1 MNVFERML
9 STQALMFIYMIVG
22 VIIVKTKIL
31 KKEARSSLI
40 GILINITLPCMILHS
55 FEQDVG
61 IQELIAAGQAL
72 LISACC
78 CLTAYGIGVIIWR
91 KKPAEKRAVMEFAT
105 MFSNQGNAGMPII
118 QLVFGSQGVFY
129 TSFLLIPIRVLMWT
143 LGVSLFVKQKG
154 KARWK
159 TLFVNPSLLV
169 VFVGLFILLTPFKLP
184 SVVSTA
190 ITNIGNMTGPLS
202 MMIIGAS
209 LADMNVRQAMEKD
222 AFILSAVRLLGIP
235 VLAMIILRSIGV
247 DTMLWQVQATLLA
260 MPAASNTAILA
271 EMYGRDHSF
280 AAKCVFISTVLSLIT
295 VPCLTL
301 LF

>member
-9 STQALMFIYMIVG
+9 STQALMFIYMVVG
-22 VIIVKTKIL
+22 VIIVKTRLL
-31 KKEARSSLI
+31 KKEGRSSLI

-61 IQELIAAGQAL
+61 IQELIAAGQAMI
-72 LISACC
+72 ISACC
-78 CLTAYGIGVIIWR
+78 CVASYLIGVVIWR
-91 KKPAEKRAVMEFAT
+91 KKPAEKRAVLEFAT
-105 MFSNQGNAGMPII
+105 MFSNQGNAGLPII

-129 TSFLLIPIRVLMWT
+129 TSFLLIPVRVLMWT
-143 LGVSLFVKQKG
+143 LGVSLFVKQEG
-154 KARWK
+154 KARWR
-159 TLFVNPSLLV
+159 TLLVNPSLLV
-169 VFVGLFILLTPFKLP
+169 VFVGLFILLTPFKL
-184 SVVSTA
+184 SQVFSTA

-202 MMIIGAS
+202 MMLIGAS
-209 LADMNVRQAMEKD
+209 LADMNLREALDRD
-222 AFILSAVRLLGIP
+222 AFLLSAVRLLGLP
-235 VLAMIILRSIGV
+235 VLAMLILRALPVEPMI
-247 DTMLWQVQATLLA
+247 WQVQAVLIA

-280 AAKCVFISTVLSLIT
+280 AAKCVFITTILSLIT

>member
-1 MNVFERML
+1 ML
-9 STQALMFIYMIVG
+9 STQALMFIYMVVG

-31 KKEARSSLI
+31 KKEGRSSLI
-40 GILINITLPCMILHS
+40 GLLINITLPCMILHS
-55 FEQDVG
+55 FEQDAG
-61 IQELIAAGQAL
+61 IEELIAAGHAL
-72 LISACC
+72 IISACC
-78 CLTAYGIGVIIWR
+78 CLIAYGVSLILWR
-91 KKPAEKRAVMEFAT
+91 RKPAEKRAVMEFAT
-105 MFSNQGNAGMPII
+105 MFSNQGNAGLPII
-118 QLVFGSQGVFY
+118 SLVFGAEGVFY
-129 TSFLLIPIRVLMWT
+129 TSFFLIPVRVLMWT

-154 KARWK
+154 KERWK

-184 SVVSTA
+184 SVLSTA
-190 ITNIGNMTGPLS
+190 VTSIGNMTGPLS

-209 LADMNVRQAMEKD
+209 LADMNVRDALDKD

-235 VLAMIILRSIGV
+235 VLAMVILRAIGV
-247 DTMLWQVQATLLA
+247 DTLIWQVQATLLA

-280 AAKCVFISTVLSLIT
+280 AAKCVFITTVLSLIT

>member
-9 STQALMFIYMIVG
+9 STQALMFIYMVVG
-22 VIIVKTKIL
+22 VIIVKTRL
-31 KKEARSSLI
+31 LQKEGRSSLI

-61 IQELIAAGQAL
+61 IQELIAAGQAMI
-72 LISACC
+72 ISACC
-78 CLTAYGIGVIIWR
+78 CVASYLIGVVIWR
-91 KKPAEKRAVMEFAT
+91 RKPAEKRAVLEFAT
-105 MFSNQGNAGMPII
+105 MFSNQGNAGLPII

-129 TSFLLIPIRVLMWT
+129 TSFLLIPVRVLMWT
-143 LGVSLFVKQKG
+143 LGVSLFVKQEG
-154 KARWK
+154 KARWR
-159 TLFVNPSLLV
+159 TLLVNPSLLV
-169 VFVGLFILLTPFKLP
+169 VFAGLFILLTPFKLP
-184 SVVSTA
+184 QVFSTA

-202 MMIIGAS
+202 MMLIGAS
-209 LADMNVRQAMEKD
+209 LADMNLREALDRD
-222 AFILSAVRLLGIP
+222 AFLLSAVRLLGLP
-235 VLAMIILRSIGV
+235 VLAMLILRALPVEPMI
-247 DTMLWQVQATLLA
+247 WQVQAVLIA

-280 AAKCVFISTVLSLIT
+280 AAKCVFITTILSLIT

>member
-1 MNVFERML
+1 ML
-9 STQALMFIYMIVG
+9 STQALMFIYMVVG

-31 KKEARSSLI
+31 KKEGRSSLI
-40 GILINITLPCMILHS
+40 GLLINITLPCMILHS
-55 FEQDVG
+55 FEQDAG
-61 IQELIAAGQAL
+61 IEELIAAGHAL
-72 LISACC
+72 IISACC
-78 CLTAYGIGVIIWR
+78 CLIAYGIGVVIWR
-91 KKPAEKRAVMEFAT
+91 RKPAEKRAVMEFAT
-105 MFSNQGNAGMPII
+105 MFSNAGNAGLPIVS
-118 QLVFGSQGVFY
+118 LVFGAEGVFY

-143 LGVSLFVKQKG
+143 LGVSLFVKQEG

-159 TLFVNPSLLV
+159 TLLINPSLLV

-184 SVVSTA
+184 AVMSTA

-209 LADMNVRQAMEKD
+209 LADMNVREALDKD

-235 VLAMIILRSIGV
+235 VLAMVIMRAIGI

-280 AAKCVFISTVLSLIT
+280 AAKCVFISTILSLIT

>member
-1 MNVFERML
+1 
-9 STQALMFIYMIVG
+9 
-22 VIIVKTKIL
+22 
-31 KKEARSSLI
+31 
-40 GILINITLPCMILHS
+40 
-55 FEQDVG
+55 
-61 IQELIAAGQAL
+61 
-72 LISACC
+72 
-78 CLTAYGIGVIIWR
+78 
-91 KKPAEKRAVMEFAT
+91 
-105 MFSNQGNAGMPII
+105 
-118 QLVFGSQGVFY
+118 
-129 TSFLLIPIRVLMWT
+129 
-143 LGVSLFVKQKG
+143 
-154 KARWK
+154 
-159 TLFVNPSLLV
+159 
-169 VFVGLFILLTPFKLP
+169 
-184 SVVSTA
+184 
-190 ITNIGNMTGPLS
+190 MTGPLS

>member
-9 STQALMFIYMIVG
+9 STQALMFIYIIVG
-22 VIIVKTKIL
+22 VIIVKTRLL
-31 KKEARSSLI
+31 KKEGRSSLI

-72 LISACC
+72 IISACC
-78 CLTAYGIGVIIWR
+78 CVGAYVIGRIIWR
-91 KKPAEKRAVMEFAT
+91 RKPAEKRAVMEFAT

-129 TSFLLIPIRVLMWT
+129 TSFLLIPVRVLMWT
-143 LGVSLFVKQKG
+143 LGVSLFVKQEG
-154 KARWK
+154 KSRWK
-159 TLFVNPSLLV
+159 NLLTPSLLV

-184 SVVSTA
+184 QVASTA
-190 ITNIGNMTGPLS
+190 IANIGNMTGPLS
-202 MMIIGAS
+202 MMLIGAS
-209 LADMNVRQAMEKD
+209 LADMNLRDAMDKD
-222 AFILSAVRLLGIP
+222 AFILSFVRLLALP
-235 VLAMIILRSIGV
+235 VVAMVILRALGV
-247 DTMLWQVQATLLA
+247 DTLLWQVQATLIA

-271 EMYGRDHSF
+271 EMYGRDYSF
-280 AAKCVFISTVLSLIT
+280 AAKCVFISTILSLVT

>member
-9 STQALMFIYMIVG
+9 TTQALMFIYMLVG

-31 KKEARSSLI
+31 KKEGRSSLI
-40 GILINITLPCMILHS
+40 GLLINITLPCMILHS

-72 LISACC
+72 IISACC
-78 CLTAYGIGVIIWR
+78 CLLSYVVGVIIWR

-105 MFSNQGNAGMPII
+105 TFSNQGNAGLPII

-129 TSFLLIPIRVLMWT
+129 TSFLLIPVRVLMWT

-154 KARWK
+154 KDRWK
-159 TLFVNPSLLV
+159 TLLINPSLLV

-184 SVVSTA
+184 AVASTA

-209 LADMNVRQAMEKD
+209 LADMNVREAMDKD
-222 AFILSAVRLLGIP
+222 AFLLSAVRLLGIP
-235 VLAMIILRSIGV
+235 VLGMIILRALGV

-280 AAKCVFISTVLSLIT
+280 AAKCVFITTVLSLIT